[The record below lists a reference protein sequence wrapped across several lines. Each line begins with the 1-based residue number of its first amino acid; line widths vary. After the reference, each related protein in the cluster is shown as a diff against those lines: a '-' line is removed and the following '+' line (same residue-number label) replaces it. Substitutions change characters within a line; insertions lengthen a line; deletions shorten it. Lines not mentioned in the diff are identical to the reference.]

1 MGFLP
6 ETRSTRHGVKDF
18 GTDMKNL
25 IDPEGKYARLI
36 EPTLTGMGFDL
47 VRVRT
52 TSVARGGVTLQIMAE
67 HPDGS
72 PVTVEDCT
80 AISRAVSAILDVN
93 DPFDGAYRL
102 EVSSLGVPRP
112 LTRVKDFKE
121 YVGFNMK
128 CEINPPVNNRKR
140 FSGELIETGD
150 ETFVIRDDEDR
161 EIELAYDQLSVA
173 SLVYSDALLAY
184 EQKRAKLPINPNDE
198 QQPAQEATGE

>member
-6 ETRSTRHGVKDF
+6 GTRFTPVF
-18 GTDMKNL
+18 GILEKRMKTL
-25 IDPEGKYARLI
+25 IDPEGKYAKLI

-52 TSVARGGVTLQIMAE
+52 TSVAKGGVTLQVMAE
-67 HPDGS
+67 HPNGA

-80 AISRAVSAILDVN
+80 AISRAVAAILDVN
-93 DPFDGAYRL
+93 DPFEGAYRL

-112 LTRVKDFKE
+112 LTRIKDFKD
-121 YVGFNMK
+121 YIGFEVK
-128 CEINPPVNNRKR
+128 CEIDPPVNNRKR
-140 FSGELIETGD
+140 FKGELIETND
-150 ETFVIRDDEDR
+150 ETFVIRDEEDR

-173 SLVYSDALLAY
+173 TLVYSDALLAY

-198 QQPAQEATGE
+198 QQPALEATGE